1 MIDYRYLSI
10 ANDTHAATAK
20 ARAIVMEIERNLGFE
35 PTDREYEKL
44 GYDIGN
50 DTYCDYYV
58 RQPFHREPDFGVI
71 SVNYNFD
78 ELIARAE
85 EPKLYRC
92 L

>member
-35 PTDREYEKL
+35 PTDREYKKL

-50 DTYCDYYV
+50 GTCCVHYV
-58 RQPFHREPDFGVI
+58 RQPFHCEPPFTKKFMMPFI
-71 SVNYNFD
+71 SV
-78 ELIARAE
+78 IVQGRQ
-85 EPKLYRC
+85 
-92 L
+92 